1 MKKFNVH
8 LYFEGS
14 YAIDVMANNEM
25 EALEIARAKTLEM
38 SDSEFLD
45 AIMPQ
50 YCGGDAYP
58 QLTNADDY
66 AKV

>member
-25 EALEIARAKTLEM
+25 EALEIAREKTLKM
-38 SDSEFLD
+38 SDSEFLNAIVPQD
-45 AIMPQ
+45 AGFDI
-50 YCGGDAYP
+50 YE
-58 QLTNADDY
+58 
-66 AKV
+66 V